1 MIQRKT
7 VASFAIASALALGTM
22 ALLTMPSM
30 AQQQPV
36 YGSQMMTEQER
47 MEYQQQMKSAKT
59 EQEREQIRAEHH
71 VQMQER
77 AKKQGIILPDTAP
90 MKKGTGSGIKSGSG
104 MGSGMKSGSGLG
116 TGSGAGTGMKKKKGG
131 G

>member
-1 MIQRKT
+1 MIQHKT
-7 VASFAIASALALGTM
+7 VASLAIASALVLGTM
-22 ALLTMPSM
+22 APLAMPSM

-47 MEYQQQMKSAKT
+47 MEYQQRMKSAKT

-77 AKKQGIILPDTAP
+77 AKNQGITLPDTPP
-90 MKKGTGSGIKSGSG
+90 MKKGTGSGMKSGSG
-104 MGSGMKSGSGLG
+104 MGSGMKSGSGM
-116 TGSGAGTGMKKKKGG
+116 GSGSGKGMKKKGG
-131 G
+131 

>member
-77 AKKQGIILPDTAP
+77 AKKQRIILPDTAP

-116 TGSGAGTGMKKKKGG
+116 TGSGSGTGMKKKKGG